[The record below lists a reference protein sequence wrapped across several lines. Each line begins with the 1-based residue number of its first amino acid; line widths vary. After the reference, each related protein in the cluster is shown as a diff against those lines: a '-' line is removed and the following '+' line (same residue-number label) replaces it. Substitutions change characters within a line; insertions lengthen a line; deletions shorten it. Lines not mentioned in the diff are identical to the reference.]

1 FSHCY
6 LKRFMAFSNDSPSLT
21 RTPGILRITTFR
33 PAKGPPAEIPSRENA
48 AVKAQ
53 PRGCQTYMHRH
64 RCTFT
69 ATRTPLTLALRMTD
83 ARLSVTL
90 PEYETELAA
99 TQRTAMRNAALLAA
113 PLLVAFTFLDRAATP
128 PFWLPLLGL
137 RLAAAS
143 VLGLVARLT
152 ERLSSAF
159 PLTLI
164 SVAVICTTIEAA

>member
-1 FSHCY
+1 
-6 LKRFMAFSNDSPSLT
+6 
-21 RTPGILRITTFR
+21 
-33 PAKGPPAEIPSRENA
+33 
-48 AVKAQ
+48 
-53 PRGCQTYMHRH
+53 
-64 RCTFT
+64 
-69 ATRTPLTLALRMTD
+69 MTD

-113 PLLVAFTFLDRAATP
+113 PLLVAFTFLDRGATP

-164 SVAVICTTIEAA
+164 SVAVICTTI